1 MTDNQLNLAIRLGL
15 FALIVIVANYYKYTG
30 ATA

>member
-1 MTDNQLNLAIRLGL
+1 MTDNQLNLAIRLSL

-30 ATA
+30 GAS